1 MGMKPSTI
9 NHQLS
14 TNLNGLTLQNP
25 IIAASGTYGYAD
37 EFGVFCDV
45 NKLGAVV
52 TKAITLEPR
61 PGNEGAR
68 IFETCGGM
76 INRIGLEN
84 MGIDAYIKELST
96 INYQP
101 STIINIAGSTLE
113 EYLKLAEIC
122 DKNGVKAI
130 ELNLSCPNVQHGC
143 LEFGTDEKALYEVV
157 SAVRGKFSGHLT
169 AKLTPNVTSIEKIA
183 LAAQK
188 AGANAISAINTVK
201 GLGIKINHTNFTKEI
216 VRGGLSGRA
225 IKPVALG
232 AVERIAQAVDIPVIG
247 MGGIYTLDDVL
258 EFFAVGADA
267 VQVGT
272 ANFTHP
278 NACEKLADEL
288 AKFMGVNGF
297 STLNELKER
306 LRR

>member
-1 MGMKPSTI
+1 MTVD
-9 NHQLS
+9 LRVD
-14 TNLNGLTLQNP
+14 LNGLTLQNP
-25 IIAASGTYGYAD
+25 IIAASGTYGYDD
-37 EFGVFCDV
+37 EFSVFCDV

-52 TKAITLEPR
+52 TKAITIEPR

-68 IFETCGGM
+68 IFETCCGM

-84 MGIDAYIKELST
+84 MGITEFISSRTAKNGAAVQIV
-96 INYQP
+96 
-101 STIINIAGSTLE
+101 NIAGSTLD
-113 EYLKLAEIC
+113 EYVQLAKIC
-122 DKNGVKAI
+122 DGKVGAI
-130 ELNLSCPNVQHGC
+130 ELNLSCPNVAHGC

-157 SAVRGKFSGHLT
+157 SAARAEFSGHIT

-183 LAAQK
+183 VAAQK
-188 AGANAISAINTVK
+188 AGANAVSAINTVK
-201 GLGIKINHTNFTKEI
+201 GLGIKINPDFTKEI

-232 AVERIAQAVDIPVIG
+232 AVERIAQSVDIPVIG

-267 VQVGT
+267 VQIGT

-278 NACEKLADEL
+278 DICEKLADDL
-288 AKFMGVNGF
+288 AKFMEDNGF
-297 STLNELKER
+297 KTLDELKAR
-306 LRR
+306 LR